1 MSEGKGP
8 LRCGIWPR
16 GGNLAEGGAFPVGG
30 GSSFA
35 REGHLD
41 ARSRKVQTVCH
52 WAEALEFELYS
63 REVE

>member
-8 LRCGIWPR
+8 LRCGIWLS

-41 ARSRKVQTVCH
+41 EIEEGPDCH

-63 REVE
+63 REVG